1 VSTTSQNAAST
12 VTGSVAAESGEGA
25 ERLLLLD
32 GHSLAFRAFYALPA
46 ENFSTASGQHTNAVY
61 GFLSMVANL
70 VTTEKPTQLAVA
82 FDVSR
87 ATLQRTAEYPE
98 YKSTRSAAP
107 EEFKGQVELIR
118 EALVALGVRTIS
130 LEGHEADDVIATIA
144 TRATGAETLICTG
157 DRDAFQLV
165 SDSVTVLYP
174 VKGVSELA
182 RYTPEAVEAKYGV
195 TPAQYPDVAALR
207 GDSSDNLPGVPKVGD
222 KTAAKWIVQYGTL
235 SELIAH
241 ADEVK
246 GKVGESFREHLPQVQ
261 LNRRITELS
270 RDLDLG
276 VEIDDLA
283 RDLPERADVNAL
295 FDKLEFGPQA

>member
-1 VSTTSQNAAST
+1 TSQNAAST

-70 VTTEKPTQLAVA
+70 VTTEKPTHLAVA

-144 TRATGAETLICTG
+144 TRATGARSEERRVGKGGSAPRRTSR
-157 DRDAFQLV
+157 RDA
-165 SDSVTVLYP
+165 
-174 VKGVSELA
+174 
-182 RYTPEAVEAKYGV
+182 
-195 TPAQYPDVAALR
+195 PA
-207 GDSSDNLPGVPKVGD
+207 
-222 KTAAKWIVQYGTL
+222 
-235 SELIAH
+235 
-241 ADEVK
+241 
-246 GKVGESFREHLPQVQ
+246 
-261 LNRRITELS
+261 
-270 RDLDLG
+270 
-276 VEIDDLA
+276 
-283 RDLPERADVNAL
+283 
-295 FDKLEFGPQA
+295 